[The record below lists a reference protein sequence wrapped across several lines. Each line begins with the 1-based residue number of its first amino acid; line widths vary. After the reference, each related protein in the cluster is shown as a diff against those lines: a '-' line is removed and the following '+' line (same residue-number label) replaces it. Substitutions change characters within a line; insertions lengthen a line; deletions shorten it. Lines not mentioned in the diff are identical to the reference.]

1 MAKKVEKKEEVI
13 LSKAKAT
20 LSDFDVIIEP
30 LITEKSMSLSQ
41 EQNKATFIVK
51 DNANKVAIKNAV
63 ERIYQVH
70 VKGVSVVNVPSKEVT
85 RGTRHKGT
93 VSGFKKA
100 IVTIASGE
108 AIDLFKE

>member
-1 MAKKVEKKEEVI
+1 MAKKVEKKEEVV
-13 LSKAKAT
+13 LSKPKAT
-20 LSDFDVIIEP
+20 LSDFDVIVEP

-41 EQNKATFIVK
+41 EHNTATFIVK
-51 DNANKVAIKNAV
+51 GNANKTAIK
-63 ERIYQVH
+63 VH
-70 VKGVSVVNVPSKEVT
+70 VKGVSVVNVHSKETT

-93 VSGFKKA
+93 ISGFKKA